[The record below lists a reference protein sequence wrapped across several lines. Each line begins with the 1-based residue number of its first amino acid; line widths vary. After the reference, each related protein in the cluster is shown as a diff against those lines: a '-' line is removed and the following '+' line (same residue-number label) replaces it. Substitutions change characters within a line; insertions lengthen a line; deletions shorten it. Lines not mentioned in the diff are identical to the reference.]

1 MSSTKYEKNFYRT
14 YIVNAKENYICFD
27 ASNQKV
33 ELKGN
38 RESPVYNQSS
48 SYIIFTITKC
58 QTNETFTCAS
68 AEEIEEWI
76 EGKIVVGQSISSM
89 VNYLSRDSFV
99 YPFEKWLPAIK
110 LGGVFTD
117 AGFRFRNNNL
127 KIKNN
132 WYDWFGHS
140 EKLENFYDIVFY
152 NNDEIPIPKKK

>member
-1 MSSTKYEKNFYRT
+1 MNF
-14 YIVNAKENYICFD
+14 ICFD

-38 RESPVYNQSS
+38 RESEVYRQNS

-58 QTNETFTCAS
+58 QNNSTFTCAS

-76 EGKIVVGQSISSM
+76 EDKVIFGQSINLM

-99 YPFEKWLPAIK
+99 YPIEKFLPAIK
-110 LGGVFTD
+110 LSGVYTD
-117 AGFRFRNNNL
+117 AGYRFRHNNL

-132 WYDWFGHS
+132 WYQTFGHN
-140 EKLENFYDIVFY
+140 EVIENFYDIVFY
-152 NNDEIPIPKKK
+152 NNDEIPISKKK